1 VARRRQVP
9 PENKEKNPMVATEF
23 GTGQV
28 LWSMLYFF
36 LFFLWIWLVIT
47 VFSDIFRDHE
57 LSGWA
62 KAGWTVFVIVLP
74 YLGVFVYLI
83 ARGHK
88 MAENSMAEAQR
99 RDEMFRSYVRDAAGT
114 ATPTDQL
121 STLATLRSD
130 GVISDVEY
138 ERMKAKVTAV

>member
-1 VARRRQVP
+1 
-9 PENKEKNPMVATEF
+9 MFATEF

-47 VFSDIFRDHE
+47 VFADIFRDRD
-57 LSGWA
+57 LSGWG
-62 KAGWTVFVIVLP
+62 KAAWTIFVIVLP

-99 RDEMFRSYVRDAAGT
+99 RDQMFRSYVRDAAGT
-114 ATPTDQL
+114 PSSVDQL
-121 STLATLRSD
+121 STLSTLRSD
-130 GVISDVEY
+130 GVITDQEY